1 LTIYPTEVNISYYL
15 EFVQTLFPLDSTKN
29 IIGGYVMAISETKYT
44 RLLKLLKTHIPESR
58 LITNDLLLRAYSI
71 DASVYRLIPK
81 LVIIA
86 DNENEISFILK
97 KCNDLTI
104 PVTFRAAGTSLSGQ
118 ALTDSVLIKLS
129 ANWVSA
135 EVLNNGKTIQLQ
147 PGVIG
152 ARANRFLSSFGKKI
166 GPDPASIDAAMI
178 GGIAANN
185 ASGMCCGTTEN
196 SYQTLSGLKLVFA
209 NGEILNTENIES
221 RTAFKSNNKVLL
233 NQLKEIG
240 NRIKNNPD
248 AAEKIKNKFKIK
260 NTTGYA
266 VNSFIDFSDPIDIL
280 QHLIIGSEGTL
291 AFISSITYNTVVDYR
306 YKSCCLLFFNTA
318 EEALETIP
326 LLIKRNIAV
335 GELMDYMSLK
345 SVKDKPGMPEYL
357 QNIGD
362 GVVALLT
369 EVKADDYETMQ
380 REILVLKE
388 DLKQLKIV
396 FSSGFTNNS
405 DDYKLLWK
413 IRKGLLPTVGA
424 IRNQGTTLIIE
435 DIAFPP
441 KYLSPGFTGLRKTLI
456 KHGYEDAIIF
466 GHALAGNLHFV
477 FTQDFD
483 DTKEVARY
491 SAFIEELT
499 TMVVEDYN
507 GSLKAE
513 HGTGRNMAPF
523 VEMEWGEFIYKIM
536 EDIKTAFDPKHILNP
551 GVILNSDKDIHLKN
565 FKSTPVT
572 NDIIDKCIECG
583 YCEPRCPSAELTFTP
598 RQRIRAWRD
607 IISAKNIGNKNK
619 LYKEYEK
626 TFNYYGEATCAAD
639 GLCAV
644 RCPIDIDTG
653 SLVKYLRETKTT
665 ALGRY
670 IAQFI
675 ADHLKAVVSI
685 LRNILKLEL
694 FAYKVFGFSAL
705 RGITK
710 LMYYATFK
718 KMPLWGDFMPG
729 PSLFSLKQKGII
741 KKDSPKIVYFPT
753 CLTRAMG
760 PAVKENKK
768 ASMIDTTMEVLGKMG
783 YEVFFPDNLGN
794 LCCGMPWA
802 SKGYKKQGQQ
812 KLNELTEAL
821 FKISA
826 NGKIPVICDASPCA
840 ARIKEAVGDRME
852 MMDQIDFI
860 DKYIVDKVSLEQQ
873 NKTIALHS
881 TCTVIKGELAEKL
894 KNIARICAKE
904 VIISEDVECCGFAGD
919 RGFSYPELNKSA
931 LRALRP
937 SLPEHCHEGISTS
950 KSCEIGLS
958 REGGINY
965 NSLMYL
971 VNDSME
977 NDYME

>member
-1 LTIYPTEVNISYYL
+1 MANSG
-15 EFVQTLFPLDSTKN
+15 KN
-29 IIGGYVMAISETKYT
+29 YKKLIT
-44 RLLKLLKTHIPESR
+44 LLKVKIPESR
-58 LITNDLLLRAYSI
+58 LITNNLLLRAYSI

-86 DNENEISFILK
+86 DNEKEISFILK
-97 KCNDLTI
+97 NCYTLSI

-129 ANWVSA
+129 ANWISAKVSDK
-135 EVLNNGKTIQLQ
+135 GQTIQLQ
-147 PGVIG
+147 PGVLG
-152 ARANRFLSSFGKKI
+152 SRANRYLASYGKKI

-185 ASGMCCGTTEN
+185 ASGMCCGTAEN
-196 SYQTLSGLKLVFA
+196 SYQTLKSLRLVFA
-209 NGEILNTENIES
+209 NGEILDTEDEKS
-221 RTAFKSNNKVLL
+221 RKAFSNNNKVLINNL
-233 NQLKEIG
+233 EDLC
-240 NRIKNNPD
+240 NRIKKNPK
-248 AAEKIKNKFKIK
+248 AAAKIKHKFKIK
-260 NTTGYA
+260 NTTGYT

-291 AFISSITYNTVVDYR
+291 AFISSITYNTVIDFK

-318 EEALETIP
+318 EEALKTIP
-326 LLIKRNIAV
+326 LLLDRGIDV
-335 GELMDYMSLK
+335 GELMDFMSLK
-345 SVKDKPGMPEYL
+345 SVQNKPGMPEYL
-357 QNIGD
+357 QNVKE

-369 EVKADDYETMQ
+369 EVKADDYKTMQ
-380 REILVLKE
+380 KEILELEE
-388 DLKQLKIV
+388 DLKQLNII

-405 DDYKLLWK
+405 DEYKLLWK

-424 IRNQGTTLIIE
+424 IREQGTTLIIE

-441 KYLSPGFTGLRKTLI
+441 KNLSPGFTGLRMALD
-456 KHGYEDAIIF
+456 KHGYEDSIIF

-477 FTQDFD
+477 FSQNFD
-483 DTKEVARY
+483 DPIEVARY
-491 SAFIEELT
+491 SAFINELT
-499 TMVVEDYN
+499 TMVVKDFD

-536 EDIKTAFDPKHILNP
+536 EDIKTTFDPKQILNP
-551 GVILNSDKDIHLKN
+551 GVILNNDQEIHLKY
-565 FKSTPVT
+565 FKNTPVA
-572 NDIIDKCIECG
+572 NEIIDKCIECG
-583 YCEPRCPSAELTFTP
+583 YCEPRCPSGELTFTP

-607 IISAKNIGNKNK
+607 IISAKNSSDKNK
-619 LYKEYEK
+619 MYREYEK
-626 TFNYYGEATCAAD
+626 TFDYYGEATCAAD

-665 ALGRY
+665 AFGRF
-670 IAQFI
+670 IAQI
-675 ADHLKAVVSI
+675 LADHLKVLVSM
-685 LRNILKLEL
+685 LRNILRLEL
-694 FAYKVFGFSAL
+694 FAYKILGNRIL
-705 RGITK
+705 GIITK
-710 LMYYATFK
+710 IMHYSTFK
-718 KMPLWGDFMPG
+718 KMPLWGNFMPG
-729 PSLFSLKQKGII
+729 PSLFTLKQRGNITKN
-741 KKDSPKIVYFPT
+741 SPKIVYFPT

-783 YEVFFPDNLGN
+783 YEVLFPENLGS
-794 LCCGMPWA
+794 LCCGMPWS

-812 KLNELTEAL
+812 KLDELTDAL
-821 FKISA
+821 FKISN

-840 ARIKEAVGDRME
+840 ARIKDNVGDRMK
-852 MMDQIDFI
+852 MMDQIDFV
-860 DKYIVDKVSLEQQ
+860 DEYILDKVPLKQQ

-894 KNIARICAKE
+894 KKISRACAKE
-904 VIISEDVECCGFAGD
+904 VIIPEDVECCGFAGD
-919 RGFSYPELNKSA
+919 RGFNYPKLNKSA
-931 LRALRP
+931 LRALKP
-937 SLPEHCHEGISTS
+937 SIPENCHEGISTS

-971 VNDSME
+971 VKDSMK
-977 NDYME
+977 